1 MPILGISIGTRRN
14 GIAVIDTGEL
24 KEAQIHTF
32 NERWSKWKLAAI
44 VSIFRRYMQQ
54 YNIEQVI
61 IKSPKQ
67 SHYSLALKHLIA
79 AVDAYVKS
87 KGCLVEYMDFS
98 QIKQHEPDIRN
109 KLHLREL
116 VVSRYPVLKREFIKD
131 SRNRQ
136 PYYVKLFEAVVVAD
150 ITDRKRCDQ

>member
-14 GIAVIDTGEL
+14 GIAIIVTGEL

-44 VSIFRRYMQQ
+44 VAIFARYIQQ
-54 YNIEQVI
+54 YHIEQVV
-61 IKSPKQ
+61 IKPPKY
-67 SHYSLALKHLIA
+67 SHYSLSLKHLLK

-87 KGCLVEYMDFS
+87 KGCLVEYMNLP
-98 QIKQHEPDIRN
+98 QIKQHEPEIRT

-116 VVSRYPVLKREFIKD
+116 VVSRYPILKQEFIKD

-136 PYYVKLFEAVVVAD
+136 PYYVKLFEAVMVAD